1 MVMTWGWLIM
11 EFTAC
16 IINYMVYGHPRLGIL
31 TMAFK
36 KSSWIPVNGLM
47 IPQNGCITHELTM
60 AHIALACLSCI
71 DQVDPLATK
80 KNDRIMARC
89 SENCLLLHVSD
100 HIFHL
105 ADLRR
110 DIGGNWHQATSVP
123 CNPQISCIELYIKS
137 VEVSKNGG
145 IIQAINDQFYSI
157 EVTWGSPHLG
167 VS

>member
-1 MVMTWGWLIM
+1 MVYTVIHTTQLNMVMTWGWLIM

-16 IINYMVYGHPRLGIL
+16 IINYIVYGHPRLGIL

-71 DQVDPLATK
+71 EQVDPLATK

-105 ADLRR
+105 ADLCR

-123 CNPQISCIELYIKS
+123 CNPQMHKLYWI
-137 VEVSKNGG
+137 VYQIYGG
-145 IIQAINDQFYSI
+145 LQKWWYHPSHKRP
-157 EVTWGSPHLG
+157 VL
-167 VS
+167 